1 MCRPP
6 GTNPGSQR
14 STSSWSVS
22 LCSPTSWRT
31 TVATNVFVSLPTRK
45 RSLARIG
52 VRRVRFPYPLARRT
66 VRFPFRTTTI
76 APGTPA
82 ATTASSAAWS
92 LLGST
97 CKVFGEA
104 VAMDPAAVSD
114 RTAATAG
121 MKSLVRITFSF
132 SLVLEGLE
140 HVQARGT
147 SCRHDGGEH
156 ASDDRDDRDPGE
168 GRRRQREHDA
178 LAAERACHECG
189 EEDSER

>member
-6 GTNPGSQR
+6 GPSPGSQCPTL
-14 STSSWSVS
+14 SASVS
-22 LCSPTSWRT
+22 LRSPTSWRT
-31 TVATNVFVSLPTRK
+31 TVDTNVFVSLPTRK
-45 RSLARIG
+45 RSLGRIG
-52 VRRVRFPYPLARRT
+52 VRRARFPYPLARRT

-92 LLGST
+92 LPGSA

-104 VAMDPAAVSD
+104 VAIDPAAVSD
-114 RTAATAG
+114 RTTATAG

-132 SLVLEGLE
+132 SFVLEGFE
-140 HVQARGT
+140 HVQARRT
-147 SCRHDGGEH
+147 SRRHDGGEH
-156 ASDDRDDRDPGE
+156 ARGDGDDREAGE

-189 EEDSER
+189 EEDPER